1 MQILDSENNR
11 FRIQYFLPFSTS
23 LLRIGNGDV
32 GSGTAF
38 PTSLCTFPPG
48 FEEEAEE
55 TQYAVLY
62 LVALKYRWQCDFF
75 IITFVPLNVIG
86 LVFSSKS
93 EASELS
99 SLSSSSCSS
108 CCSSG

>member
-1 MQILDSENNR
+1 METWVLVLR
-11 FRIQYFLPFSTS
+11 FQLFSA
-23 LLRIGNGDV
+23 LFHQV
-32 GSGTAF
+32 
-38 PTSLCTFPPG
+38 

-86 LVFSSKS
+86 LVFSSK
-93 EASELS
+93 
-99 SLSSSSCSS
+99 
-108 CCSSG
+108 